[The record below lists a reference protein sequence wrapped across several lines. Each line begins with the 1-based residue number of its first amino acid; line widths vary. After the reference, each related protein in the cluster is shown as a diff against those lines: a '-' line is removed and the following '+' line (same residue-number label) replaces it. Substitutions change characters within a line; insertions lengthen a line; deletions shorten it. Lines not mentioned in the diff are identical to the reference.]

1 MLLMGRSKVPSYT
14 EFLPKE
20 GDPTGVECINC
31 GWSTCAKKGNKQC
44 DHIGLDCLEASPS
57 KREECVRWRVNR
69 PSQDK
74 KSSCNGRAQVAMEGI
89 QKERELKRGAEKE
102 VRLAELHHQ
111 ELTEQRTAENEVQVQ
126 RVELELKHQEKMR
139 RIEGQERTRLA
150 EIDANTFT
158 TQMGA
163 VLTNQA
169 KAEQEQTT
177 RNACT
182 TAALVAASSNRESAD
197 TKCKQQA
204 TPAAARKLQLYAW
217 LEEQELEELFELLCE
232 NGFNSIKR
240 VLKMATLLPL
250 ILLPLILLPL
260 TLLPF
265 TLLPLILLPLIL
277 LPPTL
282 LPLIL
287 LPLIL
292 LPLIL
297 LPLTLLPLILLPLI
311 LLPLTLLPPTLLPLI
326 LLPPTLLPLTLLPL
340 TLLSPTLL
348 PHCLSH
354 CLPHCLPL
362 GCSQV

>member
-1 MLLMGRSKVPSYT
+1 MYEGTLLRPISSHCVAFNLYRRFMKRWVYFEDADLPRFTTILECKSASSSVTNRRPFFLHRFTLKNIPRFKMNLAKESTQRMLLMGRSKVPSYT

-182 TAALVAASSNRESAD
+182 TAALVAASSSRESAD

-217 LEEQELEELFELLCE
+217 LEEQ
-232 NGFNSIKR
+232 
-240 VLKMATLLPL
+240 
-250 ILLPLILLPL
+250 
-260 TLLPF
+260 
-265 TLLPLILLPLIL
+265 
-277 LPPTL
+277 
-282 LPLIL
+282 
-287 LPLIL
+287 
-292 LPLIL
+292 
-297 LPLTLLPLILLPLI
+297 
-311 LLPLTLLPPTLLPLI
+311 
-326 LLPPTLLPLTLLPL
+326 
-340 TLLSPTLL
+340 
-348 PHCLSH
+348 
-354 CLPHCLPL
+354 
-362 GCSQV
+362 